1 MEKANAL
8 YEEAR
13 ELTNSDFPSKWVWH
27 NKENEWK
34 LRKKIRCVR
43 RIFYAYPGSG
53 ERFYLWML
61 LNIVKGPRSF
71 EEIRTA
77 SGILY
82 STFKSACYALGLLD
96 DDKEWHECLNQ
107 ASHWASGKQLREL
120 FVTMLI
126 FCEVADSTKLWML
139 NWNLFSEDI
148 LHREQIILQ
157 YEDLH
162 LTESQLQNYALCDI
176 ERLLN
181 KNERSLREFEI
192 MPYQD
197 MLLFREGNNR
207 LPQEESDYNRIFLA
221 EKQIKLISG
230 LNCEQINIYDA
241 IIRSVAEN
249 KCGFFFVYGHGRTGK
264 TYPWRILICQLRSE
278 GKIVIAVAS
287 SGIAALLLLGE
298 RLAHSRFQIPINVTD
313 NSTCRIKQ
321 GSHLVEQVL

>member
-1 MEKANAL
+1 VNF
-8 YEEAR
+8 
-13 ELTNSDFPSKWVWH
+13 SSQ
-27 NKENEWK
+27 
-34 LRKKIRCVR
+34 C
-43 RIFYAYPGSG
+43 
-53 ERFYLWML
+53 
-61 LNIVKGPRSF
+61 
-71 EEIRTA
+71 
-77 SGILY
+77 
-82 STFKSACYALGLLD
+82 
-96 DDKEWHECLNQ
+96 
-107 ASHWASGKQLREL
+107 
-120 FVTMLI
+120 
-126 FCEVADSTKLWML
+126 
-139 NWNLFSEDI
+139 LFSEDI

-181 KNERSLREFEI
+181 KNERSLREFET

-264 TYPWRILICQLRSE
+264 TYP
-278 GKIVIAVAS
+278 
-287 SGIAALLLLGE
+287 
-298 RLAHSRFQIPINVTD
+298 
-313 NSTCRIKQ
+313 
-321 GSHLVEQVL
+321 